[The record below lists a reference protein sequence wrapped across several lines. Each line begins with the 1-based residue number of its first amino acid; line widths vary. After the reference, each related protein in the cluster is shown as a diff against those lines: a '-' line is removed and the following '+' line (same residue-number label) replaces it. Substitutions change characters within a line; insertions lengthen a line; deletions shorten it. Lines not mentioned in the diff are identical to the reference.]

1 MKTTQRILVVDDEA
15 GIRQVVELYLKRE
28 GFEIDLAPDGRT
40 ALAAV
45 DRTPPDL
52 IVLDLT
58 MPDMDGLEVT
68 RAVRKKLDV
77 PIIMLTSRDEDID
90 KIVGLELGADDYMT
104 KPFNPRELTAR
115 VKAILRRA
123 GKQAPA
129 ETKASA
135 ITAGDLTV
143 DPLSRSVTVAGKP
156 VELTATAFD
165 LLWLFV
171 SHPNQVFSRE
181 QLLEQVWGYDFYGD
195 TNTVTVQIRRLR
207 TQIEADP
214 NNPHYIQ
221 TVWGV
226 GYKFSTR
233 D

>member
-1 MKTTQRILVVDDEA
+1 MKATQRILVVDDEA
-15 GIRQVVELYLKRE
+15 GIRQVVEMYLKRE
-28 GFEIDLAPDGRT
+28 GFTIDQAADGR
-40 ALAAV
+40 AAV
-45 DRTPPDL
+45 AAVQRTPPDL
-52 IVLDLT
+52 IILDLT

-68 RAVRKKLDV
+68 RTVRKKLDV

-123 GKQAPA
+123 GKQAAA
-129 ETKASA
+129 ETQEAA
-135 ITAGDLTV
+135 ITAGDLTI
-143 DPLSRSVTVAGKP
+143 DPLSRTVTVAGKS
-156 VELTATAFD
+156 VALTATAFD

-171 SHPNQVFSRE
+171 SHPNQVFTRE

-214 NNPHYIQ
+214 NNPEYIQ

-226 GYKFSTR
+226 GYKFSTKE
-233 D
+233 